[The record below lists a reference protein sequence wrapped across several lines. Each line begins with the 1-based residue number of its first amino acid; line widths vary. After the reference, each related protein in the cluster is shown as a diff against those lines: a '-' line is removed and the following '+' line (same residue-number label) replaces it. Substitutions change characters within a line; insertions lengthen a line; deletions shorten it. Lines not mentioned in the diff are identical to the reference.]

1 MDTVNVNKYL
11 LYNVLQGIIKA
22 HDFLFY
28 YLLFLVLNF
37 RMHCSHYSHCNL
49 I

>member
-22 HDFLFY
+22 HDFLF
-28 YLLFLVLNF
+28 LLFIILCTEF
-37 RMHCSHYSHCNL
+37 
-49 I
+49 